1 MGSKQT
7 SATTAL
13 RCPAASLDHV
23 VARAVC
29 GALRRRSN
37 DAGTLHWVIWS
48 RKFRCNFF
56 LDMWQLWL
64 SGALNKHASS
74 PLPNEHVGCTVV
86 VRTGSP
92 QRSRRWCGPP
102 PSRGLRNITLR
113 KPNFFI
119 IGAPKCGT
127 TSLSVW
133 LGEHRR
139 IFMSP
144 IKEPH
149 FFNSDDRQAIS
160 TLHEYEA
167 LFSGATEEHIAV
179 GEASVWYLSSAN
191 AVSAILRYQPEAKFI
206 VMLRNPI
213 EMAPALHGEMLL
225 SGLEYEHE
233 FPMAWSL
240 QEERRQGR
248 RIRAAWARRRFLYGE
263 VCSLGMQLERLY
275 KIVPPY
281 RVLTII
287 LDDICADPRHEYLR
301 VLQFLD
307 IPDDGRLDFPVHNA
321 ASAFRY
327 PGIQRVAYP
336 ILHLKDRLGVSGGLG
351 LWTRVENLMRVER
364 PRKPLAPEMI
374 SILNEYF
381 SQDVELLGQLLGR
394 DLCQWLAVSRETVPG
409 RQNKSAVSA

>member
-1 MGSKQT
+1 M
-7 SATTAL
+7 
-13 RCPAASLDHV
+13 
-23 VARAVC
+23 
-29 GALRRRSN
+29 
-37 DAGTLHWVIWS
+37 
-48 RKFRCNFF
+48 
-56 LDMWQLWL
+56 
-64 SGALNKHASS
+64 
-74 PLPNEHVGCTVV
+74 
-86 VRTGSP
+86 
-92 QRSRRWCGPP
+92 
-102 PSRGLRNITLR
+102 R

-133 LGEHRR
+133 LGEHAK

-144 IKEPH
+144 MKEPH

-160 TLHEYEA
+160 TLDGYEA
-167 LFSGATEEHIAV
+167 LFCGASEEHIAV

-191 AVSAILRYQPEAKFI
+191 AATAILRYQPEAKFI

-233 FPMAWSL
+233 FPKAWGL
-240 QEERRQGR
+240 QDERRQGR
-248 RIRAAWARRRFLYGE
+248 RIRDAWARRRFLYGE
-263 VCSLGMQLERLY
+263 ICSLGVQLERLY
-275 KIVPPY
+275 KIVPSD
-281 RVLTII
+281 RVLTVI
-287 LDDICADPRHEYLR
+287 LDDIRADPRHQYLR

-307 IPDDGRLDFPVHNA
+307 VPDDGRFDFPVHNP

-374 SILNEYF
+374 SVLNEYF
-381 SQDVELLGQLLGR
+381 SQDVELLGQLLHR
-394 DLCQWLAVSRETVPG
+394 DLCQWLNVNRETVPES
-409 RQNKSAVSA
+409 QHKSSASA